1 MDIGEGM
8 FSGGYGRYKSD
19 DQRSLSSISSLTSR
33 SVATNRMAVLQ
44 RAARQQEVLQSTHKP
59 QVHGPACICLATLCV
74 VTRVTNELTRARCAA
89 CCASRR

>member
-1 MDIGEGM
+1 MEIGEGL

-44 RAARQQEVLQSTHKP
+44 RAARQQEVVQSAQKP
-59 QVHGPACICLATLCV
+59 QVRGK
-74 VTRVTNELTRARCAA
+74 
-89 CCASRR
+89 